1 MICYYRHG
9 DEGTIRKRVDVGNT
23 VQVLIPA
30 DLSNYGGTE
39 YVYEKCYLD
48 ATVDTIQEHNNH
60 LLIPSGMPDMI
71 NYVYNHA
78 SVDVQVRQIIDE
90 ANSDAGNIK
99 IENGFE
105 IYTKRNALTDKNLN
119 VRLSN
124 VDETTVQ
131 IAILDDE
138 EIHAL
143 GQSNTADIELFKCR
157 VVAVRESKIKKFQ
170 CYCQPETGIFKD
182 VKIYRVG
189 ECKEI
194 VIDDEYGMRVEEF

>member
-1 MICYYRHG
+1 MFM
-9 DEGTIRKRVDVGNT
+9 KN
-23 VQVLIPA
+23 
-30 DLSNYGGTE
+30 
-39 YVYEKCYLD
+39 CYLD

-157 VVAVRESKIKKFQ
+157 VVAVRESKNSKNFSAIVSLKQ
-170 CYCQPETGIFKD
+170 ASFKD
-182 VKIYRVG
+182 VKNIPRRRMQRNCYR
-189 ECKEI
+189 
-194 VIDDEYGMRVEEF
+194 R